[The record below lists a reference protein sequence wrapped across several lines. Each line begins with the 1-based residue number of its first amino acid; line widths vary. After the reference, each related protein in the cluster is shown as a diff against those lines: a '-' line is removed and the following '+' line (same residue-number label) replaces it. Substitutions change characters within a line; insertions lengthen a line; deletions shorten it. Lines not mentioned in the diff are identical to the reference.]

1 MANRLIRNTAI
12 LLKTETTY
20 NDGTTTPAGASDALL
35 VSNLSINPLNAQNV
49 DRDIIRPYLGGSEQL
64 LGTRYVELGFDLELA
79 GSGTV
84 ATAPPWAAALL
95 SCGFAQTLTSTIRAD
110 YTPISTAFPSATI
123 YWYDDGVLHVARGC
137 RGTAQVNMRVGERP
151 VVSMRF
157 TGIYTTPTAAS
168 NPSVTLTAWKTPQV
182 VTDANTQDTTFG
194 GTHNASVAPAI
205 TGGTISPSQG
215 IEIDVGNSVNFTP
228 LLGGETVDITQRTVT
243 GPSVY
248 TRMGWEQNNRRVVE
262 DRAPIDWI
270 VLRNRLT
277 HIDSRNKRDIGTL
290 LEKLA
295 HRIGFRVTPGLGE
308 RMVYR
313 ELFLSGVTVFD
324 LTAGG
329 DSVGSS
335 AAARGGWVGSP
346 PRALG

>member
-84 ATAPPWAAALL
+84 ATAPAWAAALL
-95 SCGFAQTLTSTIRAD
+95 SCGFAQTLTATIRAD
-110 YTPISTAFPSATI
+110 YTPVSTAFPSATI

-151 VVSMRF
+151 VMSMRF

-194 GTHNASVAPAI
+194 GTHNSSVAPAI
-205 TGGTISPSQG
+205 TGGTTYPSQG

-243 GPSVY
+243 G
-248 TRMGWEQNNRRVVE
+248 R
-262 DRAPIDWI
+262 I
-270 VLRNRLT
+270 
-277 HIDSRNKRDIGTL
+277 TL
-290 LEKLA
+290 
-295 HRIGFRVTPGLGE
+295 
-308 RMVYR
+308 
-313 ELFLSGVTVFD
+313 D
-324 LTAGG
+324 LTAAQEVTLIDAVEDGTLQSLG
-329 DSVGSS
+329 LIHGTVANQKVMLWMPSVQLTNAQKADLNGKRLVSFDLRVLPSS
-335 AAARGGWVGSP
+335 GNDELRIVTSF
-346 PRALG
+346 